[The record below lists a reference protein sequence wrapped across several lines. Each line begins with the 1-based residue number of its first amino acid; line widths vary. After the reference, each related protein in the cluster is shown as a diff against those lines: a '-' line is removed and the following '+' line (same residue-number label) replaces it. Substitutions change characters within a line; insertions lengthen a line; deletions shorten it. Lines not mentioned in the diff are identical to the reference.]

1 MIIKSRIFR
10 KFCVS
15 YHKEASS
22 LTSVNPKLYCF
33 LGSFLTI
40 FEIWR
45 NIRRICLNFPFL
57 LIPHKKIDTT
67 PYKKMTLFSKYSRTV
82 YVETYL
88 ICFNIFSMAGI
99 FQCKSLAHCDNK
111 SIELEQN
118 VSYLANH
125 FKKQKIMLSS
135 KYVGELMS

>member
-15 YHKEASS
+15 YHKEANS

-40 FEIWR
+40 FEIWQD
-45 NIRRICLNFPFL
+45 IRRICLKSPFL

-67 PYKKMTLFSKYSRTV
+67 PYKKMTLFSKY
-82 YVETYL
+82 L
-88 ICFNIFSMAGI
+88 ICFNIFSMVGI

-118 VSYLANH
+118 VSYLANR

-135 KYVGELMS
+135 KYVGQLMS

>member
-15 YHKEASS
+15 YHKEANS

-40 FEIWR
+40 FEIWQD
-45 NIRRICLNFPFL
+45 IRRICLNSPFL

-67 PYKKMTLFSKYSRTV
+67 HYKKNDFIFK
-82 YVETYL
+82 
-88 ICFNIFSMAGI
+88 IFSYTLRLISYVLI
-99 FQCKSLAHCDNK
+99 FSPC
-111 SIELEQN
+111 LEFF
-118 VSYLANH
+118 SANH
-125 FKKQKIMLSS
+125 WHTVIIKAQNWNKTSLTQQIVSKNKKLC
-135 KYVGELMS
+135 YRRNMSGN